1 MNPFLRPA
9 TLVLS
14 AVTLATL
21 VACGGGGGDTS
32 SATPAATASAVT
44 LQTYI
49 TDNLTTEYSKV
60 WVTIRRITALDA
72 SGAEVTLL
80 DASAEPVVVNL
91 SSLAEVGQLMS
102 SVSVP
107 AGLYTQVAVT
117 LGNAVQ
123 LVSLDGTT
131 TTAAKFAAS
140 GDEFVWRVRGVEV
153 DAATDGQLVLDFN
166 LERFTYSASTGLV
179 TPEVL
184 VPRPADAFRKF
195 VRQQAGLHATATAV
209 DATAGTL
216 TVSDRHLGSGIVVS
230 LASDA
235 TIVNASTGATLTLAD
250 VAAGARLRIQGT
262 VTPGATTDD
271 PVTVTATL
279 IQVEPALATTAV
291 RGAGTVKAV
300 DGTAVTIALTEAS
313 FLPGS
318 ASIVVDV
325 GSTRYAHGTAAD
337 LVAGVTVSFRGT
349 VSGSGADARV
359 AASVIDIEGAAASGT
374 GTGATAALS
383 GLRGTVA
390 QLNGDGTFTVTVS
403 GTAGQPWSVAAGT
416 YTVDPAAATY
426 RAGTASCLVAGA
438 TVKAMGT
445 LSGTTLTA
453 RRLEVDGC
461 AGQQH
466 AAQRRH

>member
-32 SATPAATASAVT
+32 GTTPAATASAVT

-49 TDNLTTEYSKV
+49 TDNLATEYSKV

-72 SGAEVTLL
+72 SGTEVTLL

-107 AGLYTQVAVT
+107 AGLYTQVTVT

-123 LVSLDGTT
+123 LVSLDGAT

-166 LERFTYSASTGLV
+166 LARFTYSASTGLV

-184 VPRPADAFRKF
+184 VPKPADAFRKF
-195 VRQQAGLHATATAV
+195 VRQQAGLHATVTAV

-216 TVSDRHLGSGIVVS
+216 TVSDRHLGSGIVVA

-235 TIVNASTGATLTLAD
+235 TIVNASTGAALTLAD

-279 IQVEPALATTAV
+279 IQVEPALATTAAV
-291 RGAGTVKAV
+291 RGAGTVQSV
-300 DGTAVTIALTEAS
+300 DGTKVTVALTEAS
-313 FLPGS
+313 FLPGA
-318 ASIVVDV
+318 ASVVVDV
-325 GSTRYAHGTAAD
+325 GSARFAHGTAAD
-337 LVAGVTVSFRGT
+337 LVAGVTVSFRGAI
-349 VSGSGADARV
+349 SGSGADALV
-359 AASVIDIEGAAASGT
+359 AASVIDVDGAAAT
-374 GTGATAALS
+374 GKTTAAALS

-390 QLNGDGTFTVTVS
+390 QLHSDGTFTVTVS
-403 GTAGQPWSVAAGT
+403 GAAGQPWSVAAGT
-416 YTVDPAAATY
+416 YTVDAASATY
-426 RAGTASCLVAGA
+426 RAGTATCLVAGA

-453 RRLEVDGC
+453 RRLEVEGC